1 MTIGKFI
8 LYIVIVSV
16 LLIAY
21 YYRESIVDRIGQR
34 VKGAKMPSHITDDQI
49 ADTIT
54 HTMSK

>member
-1 MTIGKFI
+1 MTIGKFF

-34 VKGAKMPSHITDDQI
+34 VKGAKMPSHITDDQV
-49 ADTIT
+49 ADTIK
-54 HTMSK
+54 HAMSK

>member
-1 MTIGKFI
+1 MTIGKFF